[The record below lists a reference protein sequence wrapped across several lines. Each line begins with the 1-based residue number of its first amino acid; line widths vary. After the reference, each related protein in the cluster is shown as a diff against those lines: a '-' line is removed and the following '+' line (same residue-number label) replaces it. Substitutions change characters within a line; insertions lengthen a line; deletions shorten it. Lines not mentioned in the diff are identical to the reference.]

1 MRIPIWHFP
10 TYTRTIKL
18 LGSGREWAEALP
30 NNESTTEA
38 AMSIQI
44 SIQIRK
50 AEESLSML
58 PTTPGAT
65 AWSTRG
71 GHEVDN
77 LGGIWD
83 TTGVF
88 GRLGDVSRG
97 WLHHPLRRVL
107 CWGRKHRLG
116 VFPIQLARRA
126 NWCPPQHQP
135 WPQQVCGPCV
145 CLVDLAPHAT
155 GGSGLDGTPMS
166 IHP

>member
-1 MRIPIWHFP
+1 
-10 TYTRTIKL
+10 
-18 LGSGREWAEALP
+18 
-30 NNESTTEA
+30 
-38 AMSIQI
+38 MSIQI

-88 GRLGDVSRG
+88 GRLGNVSI
-97 WLHHPLRRVL
+97 WTVSS
-107 CWGRKHRLG
+107 
-116 VFPIQLARRA
+116 
-126 NWCPPQHQP
+126 
-135 WPQQVCGPCV
+135 
-145 CLVDLAPHAT
+145 D
-155 GGSGLDGTPMS
+155 M
-166 IHP
+166 